1 MKDVKVLVS
10 ACACNQKFLALV
22 EKTVAE
28 HGIDAKVTAVDD
40 MMEIMQFDVMNL
52 PALVVD
58 GKVVGR
64 GQISEKEILQL
75 LQ

>member
-10 ACACNQKFLALV
+10 ACACNQKFLAFV

>member
-10 ACACNQKFLALV
+10 ACACNQKFLASV
-22 EKTVAE
+22 EKTVKE

-64 GQISEKEILQL
+64 GQKSEKEILQL